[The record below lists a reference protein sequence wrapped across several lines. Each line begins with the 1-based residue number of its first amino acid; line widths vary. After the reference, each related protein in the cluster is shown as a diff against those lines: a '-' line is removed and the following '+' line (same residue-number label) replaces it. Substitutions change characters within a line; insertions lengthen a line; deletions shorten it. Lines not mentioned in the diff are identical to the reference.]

1 MNQELSSAFYRGF
14 LPGRQTTFTF
24 DLFTGYEPGEHC
36 ENPTGEPVMTL
47 VIDNGKVAQ
56 KFYISEAEFR
66 EYYDKF
72 REIADILQYR
82 ENQENYNV
90 TD

>member
-1 MNQELSSAFYRGF
+1 MNQELRTTFYRGF
-14 LPGRQTTFTF
+14 LPGQSTFTF
-24 DLFTGYEPGEHC
+24 DLFTGPLPEDYV
-36 ENPTGEPVMTL
+36 NDTGEPVMTL
-47 VIDNGKVAQ
+47 TIDDGRTIQ
-56 KFYISEAEFR
+56 TFYISEAEFR

-72 REIADILQYR
+72 MEIAEILQHQ